1 MLHGIEFWRVGWK
14 AVELDIFRD
23 FEVFGNMGTGSIDD
37 HHEKVVGVCGGDLQQ
52 KGTEG
57 FGVHLGDLQQK
68 GTEGFGVHFLGEHPV
83 ELAVEGVDSSINISE
98 LAFVAVVDEG
108 AHGCGC
114 PAAAD
119 SHHAAKASFVLKED
133 FHLSPADNFG
143 LEDGSQVFREFFFQS
158 S

>member
-1 MLHGIEFWRVGWK
+1 MLHGIKFWRVGWK

-23 FEVFGNMGTGSIDD
+23 FKVFGNMGTGSIDD

-52 KGTEG
+52 KGA
-57 FGVHLGDLQQK
+57 
-68 GTEGFGVHFLGEHPV
+68 EGFGVHFLGEHPV